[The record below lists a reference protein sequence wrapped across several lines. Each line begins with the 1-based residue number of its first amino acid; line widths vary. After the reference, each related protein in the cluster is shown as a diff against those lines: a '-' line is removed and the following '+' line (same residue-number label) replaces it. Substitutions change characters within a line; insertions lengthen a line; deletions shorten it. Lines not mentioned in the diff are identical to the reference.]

1 MSASGKARLDL
12 PESARAVLRA
22 LVTDG
27 PATRP
32 QLGQALDL
40 SRPTMSVAMAELAKL
55 DLVAEQ
61 GSTRGATGRSAVVYS
76 IAPAAGHV
84 LGVEVASTRVR
95 VAAHSLD
102 GTQIASREEKMSPR
116 RRRVT
121 ASATATAV
129 ELANKVHA
137 DVGNRF
143 GPLRDVVVA
152 APTKPID
159 EPRAAMASLRI
170 DGAELRALPVPADVP
185 VIVENNVN
193 CAAIAEHRIGVARGQ
208 RTFAYLQVGVKIG
221 VGIVVDGKLLH
232 GAHGAAGEVSMLPF
246 PWSESEKPQRA
257 GLETYLGSDAL
268 MERCAASWPTSAGVP
283 PKDAE
288 ALFTAAVRGD
298 LPARR
303 MVDRHARDI
312 GRLAVAVLGVIDPGL
327 VVLGGGVGQNQLV
340 LPEVRRTLRDLAW
353 DTEVTVG
360 ALGDRATVLG
370 AVHIA
375 ISRALDRMA

>member
-1 MSASGKARLDL
+1 MARLDL

-61 GSTRGATGRSAVVYS
+61 GSTRGATGRSAVVYC

-121 ASATATAV
+121 ASATSTAV
-129 ELANKVHA
+129 ELAKKVRA

-159 EPRAAMASLRI
+159 EAHEAVASLRI
-170 DGAELRALPVPADVP
+170 DGADLGALPVPDDVP

-268 MERCAASWPTSAGVP
+268 MERCAASWPASAGAP

-375 ISRALDRMA
+375 ISHTLDRMA